1 MSSAR
6 RLLEYW
12 GNRIVGVFT
21 PKPEQIMVK
30 SRPAVSER
38 EEIYS
43 PDEEFYDT
51 SMEVVDDGVQ
61 TPARTKYLDTPTSKQ
76 FVTRSRLHVDSQPYN
91 IKVELPQ
98 KYNAANH
105 DDEIPLRVSDSDF
118 KIRKYEMYSPT
129 EYTNGIHASNPPE
142 SVETFT
148 STNCETFVGTP
159 TSGSS
164 IRKSVEQKCIH
175 KNTIKSDELY
185 HQDTHQG
192 NKHGYCVDR
201 FAEKQNVHN
210 PSRGNTVS
218 LSVMETPL
226 PLPTREKLESQFLQ
240 AAGDDN
246 VLCNNSRCSNGC
258 CTNESARSTS
268 TCSWTVDSGHVT
280 SEAEESPVARNSVPN
295 SRSSGRCINSLI
307 HKSNCIA
314 YDSSSGGDFNHKEPN
329 KANEFGHN
337 KYSEDDAMAS
347 AIEYEAFE
355 GTWPSLQKPVNKEIP
370 VRALRSKQDLPQTN
384 TETGNQKE
392 SKDSDTQSNID
403 NLTRAVKSLQESV
416 DTVAKLSTEN
426 TRQINMVIGNMQ
438 KKDSNTTYRVK
449 HQATRANLIECYTC
463 HGLGH
468 MSRDCPAKK
477 NPNRPNIVGTV
488 SQQSEETAVEKEQNT
503 ANGVYG
509 SSGNA
514 ESESN
519 WLGSWSVEQLREF
532 QQNDP
537 CIGLVLKLKEEGA
550 EKPLPSQLVGE
561 RQEAKSLMRQWTS
574 LEVQDGL
581 LYKRWETTHNHLKPY
596 QSDKIPDCWNLTL
609 NAHKNSSDNID
620 ETGSDYTEAPDTSAE
635 SDIHDIHFGMNF
647 CQRNVPLETDHI
659 DLHVDEEEL
668 TDFLVQEGI
677 QEEERGFRIPV
688 TRDGISCPIEGCHR
702 DVRKYLR
709 HWEEIHRAMFTF
721 RLCPICRQTFKR
733 PSDLRRHLRRIHNLD
748 QDMTEKLVAKART
761 ETRPNKRYIDPG
773 SFLPPRVKDK
783 PSGGIAS
790 SLSSTLSS
798 STNIHV
804 PQSSFSRG
812 GPASCNN
819 TCSTT
824 LLSDSIPSLSCEG
837 SATSCLSSTLSSISD
852 IPVPPL
858 PSVRVNTALFSNQ
871 TIPSAPERCII
882 TAEGPYSRPLD
893 LPQYRQQQTSFT
905 NISVGLRLVRITDAL
920 QTAITRLA
928 TIEGENRV
936 AKERDAR
943 RLLEQDNRRLRAALS
958 QKDSHDYCRLN
969 VYVPRDEV
977 VEFEERPDGTLRA
990 VKRLKTGALPF
1001 TGQPPRYPAKPY
1013 TVVHEE

>member
-6 RLLEYW
+6 RGLEYW
-12 GNRIVGVFT
+12 GNRIVGVFI

-38 EEIYS
+38 EIDS

-51 SMEVVDDGVQ
+51 SMEIVDDGVQ

-91 IKVELPQ
+91 VKVELPQ

-148 STNCETFVGTP
+148 NTNCDTFVGTP

-164 IRKSVEQKCIH
+164 IRKSVAQKCIH

-210 PSRGNTVS
+210 PSRGNTNTVS

-226 PLPTREKLESQFLQ
+226 PLPTREKLESQFLCANINNSHPRNLSVARE

-258 CTNESARSTS
+258 CTNESAL
-268 TCSWTVDSGHVT
+268 
-280 SEAEESPVARNSVPN
+280 ARNSVPN
-295 SRSSGRCINSLI
+295 SRSSRRCINSLI
-307 HKSNCIA
+307 HKSNCTA
-314 YDSSSGGDFNHKEPN
+314 YDSSSGGDTERFRKEKEPDKFDGKNVEWQDYIVHFEQVAYWNNWN
-329 KANEFGHN
+329 KIERAQQLAMSLRGVAQRLL
-337 KYSEDDAMAS
+337 DDAMAS

-370 VRALRSKQDLPQTN
+370 VRALSSKQDLPQTN

-392 SKDSDTQSNID
+392 SKDSATQSNID

-550 EKPLPSQLVGE
+550 EKPLSSQLVGE
-561 RQEAKSLMRQWTS
+561 RQEAKSLLRQWTS

-609 NAHKNSSDNID
+609 NAHKSSSDNID
-620 ETGSDYTEAPDTSAE
+620 DKGYKKKK
-635 SDIHDIHFGMNF
+635 
-647 CQRNVPLETDHI
+647 
-659 DLHVDEEEL
+659 
-668 TDFLVQEGI
+668 
-677 QEEERGFRIPV
+677 RGFRIPV
-688 TRDGISCPIEGCHR
+688 TRDGISCPIEGCHPCMYR

-748 QDMTEKLVAKART
+748 QDMTEKLVAKARS

-773 SFLPPRVKDK
+773 FFLPPRVKDK

-790 SLSSTLSS
+790 SLSSTLSF

-804 PQSSFSRG
+804 PQSSFSRR

-858 PSVRVNTALFSNQ
+858 PSVRVNTALFGNQ

-893 LPQYRQQQTSFT
+893 LPPVPWIKTSQD
-905 NISVGLRLVRITDAL
+905 RITDAL

-990 VKRLKTGALPF
+990 VKRLKTRALPF

-1013 TVVHEE
+1013 TVVYEE